1 MNASGRHF
9 LSRRAS
15 AAHARMLAHNAP
27 GPGHGEARMMNESS
41 NTSGVSLQ
49 RGYAQTGAKGMTL
62 AESKAR

>member
-1 MNASGRHF
+1 
-9 LSRRAS
+9 
-15 AAHARMLAHNAP
+15 MLAHNAP